1 MSVAA
6 TDNRGQLAGFSNYG
20 PRTVDLAAPGQ
31 HILSTS
37 PPLIDSGAALQ
48 VDAGLYRAVVL
59 GFDLQQVADPGA
71 RRFLLE
77 RILDFFGVERGGRI
91 LLVDDDGSRG
101 LGGAPV
107 PDVAP
112 FYEAALWSLG
122 QAYERVEVPGSGSAL
137 LPALDPA
144 RYPAVIWF
152 TGHSPGS
159 FERPNLTLSDQYNL
173 ALYLLRGGTLLLAGP
188 DALRYVEASAF
199 ARNYLHTRVAGAET
213 ERIDLK
219 GTQGSIFGETVSYR
233 LTPAFN
239 TGALHDRLEPAGPA
253 ARKALVYPA
262 QPGRL
267 YVYASGTSM
276 AAPHV
281 TAVAALV
288 ASRYPAMTAP
298 DIRAHILATGKP
310 VPGLAGR
317 VATPVFPD
325 AAAAVGKGEEE
336 PPGGEPPGPEPPED
350 QPPSGPGPEEP
361 AFPDVPSSMALAGE
375 IRRAAELGLVRGF
388 PDGRFRPQERVTRHQ
403 FAKMMVTAYE
413 RALGV
418 ALPADPAV
426 DFPDVDEGDGDLGS
440 SVAKAATAGWITGYP
455 DGTFRPT
462 QPITRLQAAVI
473 VARALR
479 LPPEP
484 GQPFADVRGRFAGE
498 VGPSLAPGS

>member
-20 PRTVDLAAPGQ
+20 LRTVDLAAPGQ
-31 HILSTS
+31 HILSTI

-59 GFDLQQVADPGA
+59 GFDLQQVTDPGA

-77 RILDFFGVERGGRI
+77 RILDFFGVGRGDRI
-91 LLVDDDGSRG
+91 LLVDDDGSRA
-101 LGGAPV
+101 LGSAPV

-112 FYEAALWSLG
+112 FYEEALWSLG
-122 QAYERVEVPGSGSAL
+122 QAYERVEVPGSGPAL
-137 LPALDPA
+137 LPALDPV

-159 FERPNLTLSDQYNL
+159 FERPNLTWNDQYNL

-188 DALRYVEASAF
+188 DALRYVESSTF
-199 ARNYLHTRVAGAET
+199 VRNYLHTRVAGAET

-219 GTQGSIFGETVSYR
+219 GTSGSIFGETVAYR

-267 YVYASGTSM
+267 YSYASGTSM

-281 TAVAALV
+281 TAVAAPV
-288 ASRYPAMTAP
+288 SIRFPAITAP
-298 DIRAHILATGKP
+298 GNPAPIPPTGQSG
-310 VPGLAGR
+310 PGPSGP
-317 VATPVFPD
+317 VATTGFPH

-440 SVAKAATAGWITGYP
+440 SVAKAATAGWITGNP
-455 DGTFRPT
+455 AGTFRPT
-462 QPITRLQAAVI
+462 QPTTRLQAAAI
-473 VARALR
+473 APRAPR
-479 LPPEP
+479 LPREPES
-484 GQPFADVRGRFAGE
+484 PF
-498 VGPSLAPGS
+498 PPAPG